1 MKGKKKTRLNPAYC
15 YCDHCTIGGYARYYG
30 IYRGHGAGADST
42 YV

>member
-1 MKGKKKTRLNPAYC
+1 MKGKKRQGSTLPIVIV
-15 YCDHCTIGGYARYYG
+15 TIVLGGYARYYG